1 MPARILLYWEDTH
14 TRGKSSE
21 GVEQVDRAPRKRGA
35 FITFEG
41 GDGAGKSTH
50 IRFLADAL
58 RSQGVEVV
66 CVREPG
72 GTKAGEA
79 LRRLVLDP
87 QTEGLCDE
95 AELFIYEAARAQ
107 VVAEVI
113 EPALARGAVVLCDR
127 FYDSTVAY
135 QACGRGLDRAFVEQA
150 NLFAARGLVP
160 DRTVLMK
167 SGTSAARGL
176 ARATHASGADRM
188 EAAGLDFHERVNA
201 AFDELAQTELARV
214 RTVVSSKTKAR
225 TAKMVFEAVA
235 DVVGWDPAHLP
246 FDDAYFEAANK
257 LHGASKRRRARGGR
271 GGTRKGTDAR
281 RSKGQRFAAPGSAPS
296 AGAGNR
302 GPKPAQARGRKKRG
316 GGAS

>member
-1 MPARILLYWEDTH
+1 M
-14 TRGKSSE
+14 
-21 GVEQVDRAPRKRGA
+21 EQVDRAPRKRGA

-58 RSQGVEVV
+58 RSQGTEVV

-79 LRRLVLDP
+79 LRRIVLDP
-87 QTEGLCDE
+87 QTKNLCDE

-167 SGTSAARGL
+167 SGASAARSL
-176 ARATHASGADRM
+176 ARATHSSGADRM

-201 AFDELAQTELARV
+201 AFDELESAAPDRV

-225 TAKMVFEAVA
+225 TAKLVFQAVA
-235 DVVGWDPAHLP
+235 DVVGWDADRLP

-257 LHGASKRRRARGGR
+257 IHGAGKRRRARGSRGGR
-271 GGTRKGTDAR
+271 GGNRSGAKAPGGRGPARKA
-281 RSKGQRFAAPGSAPS
+281 SKGGAQNK
-296 AGAGNR
+296 GAGGNR
-302 GPKPAQARGRKKRG
+302 SRSRARKKTG
-316 GGAS
+316 GEAS

>member
-1 MPARILLYWEDTH
+1 M
-14 TRGKSSE
+14 
-21 GVEQVDRAPRKRGA
+21 EQVDRAPRARGA

-58 RSQGVEVV
+58 RSQGTEVV

-79 LRRLVLDP
+79 LRRIVLDP
-87 QTEGLCDE
+87 QTKGLCNE

-135 QACGRGLDRAFVEQA
+135 QACGRGLDRAFVERA

-167 SGTSAARGL
+167 SGASAARSL
-176 ARATHASGADRM
+176 ARATHSSGADRM

-201 AFDELAQTELARV
+201 AFDELESAAPERV

-225 TAKMVFEAVA
+225 TAKAVFQAVA
-235 DVVGWDPAHLP
+235 DVVGWDADRLP

-257 LHGASKRRRARGGR
+257 LHGASKRHRGRGSRGGR
-271 GGTRKGTDAR
+271 RSGRSSQGSRPAARNGSQAAGGAGRPRQRSRSRKRKG
-281 RSKGQRFAAPGSAPS
+281 GE
-296 AGAGNR
+296 
-302 GPKPAQARGRKKRG
+302 
-316 GGAS
+316 AS